1 MTNTSN
7 NFAYRNDIAPDVYD
21 DIRMELHRQ
30 ANFDGD
36 FNVFNG
42 GLYSNTNYGSN
53 YDLSGVAW
61 DINQAGTLITPRHII
76 LAAHYT
82 RTWPITFT
90 KKDGT
95 TVTRTI
101 TNVSTGNHDLAVAL
115 LDSDITDLP
124 IYPMSSINLYTLP
137 ENRYYAAMCA
147 RNDQCGIGIVR
158 FMFSAGFRYYD
169 TVQVPPIVSGTSG
182 HPLFWKLGTTQIL
195 LGHWASPSSWPS
207 YSGLISDIDAL
218 IDNVGRNWHSLTL
231 VDPLA
236 LL

>member
-82 RTWPITFT
+82 RT
-90 KKDGT
+90 
-95 TVTRTI
+95 
-101 TNVSTGNHDLAVAL
+101 
-115 LDSDITDLP
+115 
-124 IYPMSSINLYTLP
+124 
-137 ENRYYAAMCA
+137 
-147 RNDQCGIGIVR
+147 
-158 FMFSAGFRYYD
+158 
-169 TVQVPPIVSGTSG
+169 
-182 HPLFWKLGTTQIL
+182 
-195 LGHWASPSSWPS
+195 
-207 YSGLISDIDAL
+207 
-218 IDNVGRNWHSLTL
+218 
-231 VDPLA
+231 
-236 LL
+236 